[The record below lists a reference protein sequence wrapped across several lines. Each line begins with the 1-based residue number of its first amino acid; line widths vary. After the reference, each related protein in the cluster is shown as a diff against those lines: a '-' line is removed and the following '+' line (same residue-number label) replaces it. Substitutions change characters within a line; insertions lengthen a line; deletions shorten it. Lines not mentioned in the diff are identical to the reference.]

1 VSPLVRYADEEPNGL
16 ASMIGG
22 LIEAN
27 LQAHPERT
35 SLLRP
40 GAAGIV
46 ATDAGVACTV
56 RMAPEEATVSNGLSS
71 PPPPVVV
78 RADTETLTELTA
90 APLRWGFPDAFSR
103 EGRAMIRRLFSG
115 RLAVRGLLAS
125 PGTVSRLNR
134 LLSVA

>member
-1 VSPLVRYADEEPNGL
+1 VTALVRYADEDPNGL

-27 LQAHPERT
+27 VQAHPERA

-40 GAAGIV
+40 GTAGIV

-56 RMAPEEATVSNGLSS
+56 RMGHGEAVVSNGLSARR
-71 PPPPVVV
+71 PAVVV

-90 APLRWGFPDAFSR
+90 APLRLGLPDTFSR
-103 EGRAMIRRLFSG
+103 EGRTMIRRLFSG
-115 RLAVRGLLAS
+115 RLSVRGVLAH
-125 PGTVSRLNR
+125 PGTVSRLTR

>member
-1 VSPLVRYADEEPNGL
+1 VTGLVRYADEDPNGL

-27 LQAHPERT
+27 LQAHPERA

-40 GAAGIV
+40 GTAGIV
-46 ATDAGVACTV
+46 ATDAEVACTV
-56 RMAPEEATVSNGLSS
+56 RMARGQALVSNGLVS
-71 PPPPVVV
+71 PGPRVVV

-90 APLRWGFPDAFSR
+90 APLRLGFPDAFSR
-103 EGRAMIRRLFSG
+103 QGRTMIRRLFSG
-115 RLAVRGLLAS
+115 RLSVRGLLTH
-125 PGTVSRLNR
+125 PGTVSRLTR